1 MLSSNCNWPLKLG
14 NPLVKVCLRPSKTKN
29 LLKNNYH
36 ATLFHYSLIR
46 VTLLFSFFFFS
57 PNFELQTC
65 RTFRCL

>member
-14 NPLVKVCLRPSKTKN
+14 NPLVKVCLSVCLRPSKTKN

-46 VTLLFSFFFFS
+46 VTLLFSFLFFFAK
-57 PNFELQTC
+57 L
-65 RTFRCL
+65 